1 MTAVSWRAVFGNDH
15 PVEVEIGPGR
25 GETLLALASASPGVN
40 FFAVE
45 RARRTVED
53 VLAKLRARG
62 LDNVRVVAGD
72 VRCVLAHCVPD
83 ASVAAYHVYF
93 PDPWP
98 KRAHRARRLAGPELA
113 GELRRTLVPGGT
125 VHVAT
130 DLPDLLEDFRGEL
143 AAAGLVHRPGAAPPR
158 RPSTSFERRYA
169 TAGTHYAQ
177 FARPASGTGAP
188 APDAED

>member
-1 MTAVSWRAVFGNDH
+1 MTVSWRDVFGNDR

-25 GETLLALASASPGVN
+25 GETLLALATAAPEVN

-45 RARRTVED
+45 RARRAMEAL
-53 VLAKLRARG
+53 LAKVCARG

-72 VRCVLAHCVPD
+72 VRCVLAHCVAD
-83 ASVAAYHVYF
+83 ASVASYHIYF

-113 GELRRTLVPGGT
+113 GQLVRTLAPAGA

-130 DLPDLLEDFRGEL
+130 DLPALLEDFRL
-143 AAAGLVHRPGAAPPR
+143 AFLAAGLVHRPGAPAPS
-158 RPSTSFERRYA
+158 RPTTSFERRYA
-169 TAGTHYAQ
+169 MAGTHYAQ
-177 FARPASGTGAP
+177 FAREGTGAP
-188 APDAED
+188 APV